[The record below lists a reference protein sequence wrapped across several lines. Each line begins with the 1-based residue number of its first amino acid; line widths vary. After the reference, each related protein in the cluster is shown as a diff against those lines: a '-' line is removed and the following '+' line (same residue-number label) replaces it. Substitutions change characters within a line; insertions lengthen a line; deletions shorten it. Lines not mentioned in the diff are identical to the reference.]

1 MPSTD
6 RRAGRAR
13 PYVGVVGP
21 GDADE
26 EERAH
31 ARAVGALAARRGAI
45 VVCGGLGGVMEAC
58 AEGAASEGGT
68 VVGLLPGDDR
78 GAGNEHLTVALA
90 TGLGQLRNGLL
101 VRSCDGLVAVGGGW
115 GTMSEIALALR
126 TGRPVAVLR
135 GWRVTGPDGSIAD
148 TDGLLAHVASEEAAV
163 AHALGDA
170 APFKGAAEGAPA

>member
-58 AEGAASEGGT
+58 AEGATSEGGT